1 MIVNWLLT
9 RRCNR
14 RCSYCG
20 IVHDPKRKSLKKI
33 KDINDKEIS
42 LDMVYDSILAMN
54 RVHNPKNLFHI
65 FYGGEPFL
73 KEGFTDF
80 LKRVNKNEDIYYTV
94 ITNGTMQKELI
105 ETFHEIGKYRGL
117 TVSLDPMVME
127 KAAKS
132 FNDVKNN
139 SGLEVLKLNKELNLT
154 DDMVIECVFDKQNI
168 KYAKDFLDMMKKEYP
183 EVSISISFYDYPK
196 NENYDFALNPTATSE
211 YIKSMRLS
219 SFDKEVNDL
228 FRMLQEGDYNIH
240 LGKNEN
246 FLEEL
251 RKSADSE
258 YFCKLTKN
266 GLYKCDD
273 EKSIPDFKTLTIDA
287 DGEFR
292 LCLRVAG
299 RSDKHVHKIYDNKAS
314 TDELIENI
322 KILSL
327 TLAVIYSKECEGC
340 AWSCPM
346 MDEYWDDEN
355 KVSHNQ

>member
-20 IVHDPKRKSLKKI
+20 IVHDPQKKSLKKI
-33 KDINDKEIS
+33 SDINENETDLET
-42 LDMVYDSILAMN
+42 VYDTIVTMN
-54 RVHNPKNLFHI
+54 RVHDPKNLFHI

-80 LKRVNKNEDIYYTV
+80 LKKVNDDKDVFYTV

-105 ETFHEIGKYRGL
+105 ETFKIIGKYRGL

-127 KAAKS
+127 KGAKS
-132 FNDVKNN
+132 FNDIKNN

-168 KYAKDFLDMMKKEYP
+168 KYSKDFLNMMKKEYP
-183 EVSISISFYDYPK
+183 DVSISISFYDYPK
-196 NENYDFALNPTATSE
+196 NINYDFALNPTTTPE
-211 YIKSMRLS
+211 YIESMRLHS
-219 SFDKEVNDL
+219 NDKEVCDL
-228 FRMLQEGDYNIH
+228 FELLSKGEYNIH
-240 LGKNEN
+240 LGKSEKFLNE
-246 FLEEL
+246 L
-251 RKSADSE
+251 KASADSG
-258 YFCKLTKN
+258 YFCNIIKDSK
-266 GLYKCDD
+266 KDD
-273 EKSIPDFKTLTIDA
+273 EVPNFKTLTIDA

-299 RSDKHVHKIYDNKAS
+299 RSNQYAYKIYDKEAS
-314 TDELIENI
+314 TPELRDNL
-322 KILSL
+322 KMLSL
-327 TLAVIYSKECEGC
+327 SLLMLYANECEGC

-346 MDEYWDDEN
+346 MDDYWDEET